1 MFCFRLKKYAIK
13 MPYGLCKFHF
23 KRGSSQSHCRDAGCT
38 YLHPDTPVYLPNK
51 FWCPDDIDRRKGWE
65 GCPDPFCYMYHQK
78 DMKPDFKQAKKRK
91 LRDDHPE
98 GSKSDSS
105 RTSKLRDFFKKKRWT
120 ESKAADHQEE
130 TRVVRKLKE
139 PKYEVSDSM
148 KDLEKRYKECKA
160 ELQEYKGIEQER
172 DDLDEEK
179 INFIDK
185 FEKSHHLEERSFKGV
200 IDIFKEEKAKL
211 AELERQKKEIET
223 ERDFM
228 DSEKID
234 FCKLIYDLLRIE
246 EEKRH
251 FDLQDVQNHVEELH
265 RSLCNLQSVINDN
278 ELNVKDM
285 HKTIKESEIRNQVQ
299 NKAMET
305 LSTKIESQSKDLII
319 FQEKNLVLNTDLNHQ
334 MKEKEEISRKLDKN
348 KEHIVNLEHL
358 IAVQR
363 SKSEEKEQEKD
374 LQIAS
379 LSSKI
384 DALEKNKSEIVGEN
398 LNLTK
403 ENESLRKEMGKSD
416 EKICHLKKSLH
427 SINKK
432 SEKEKA
438 EFDKNLKDLQGQ
450 KDNCEFVHEKLEEE
464 SKAKIDTLTED
475 IIALELEKD
484 HLHDQVNNLTKEKDE
499 RQLSILARDQI
510 INSKIEELKL
520 MEQERDSFDEQ
531 LEKKIQELSE
541 ISESQKYLDK
551 MNRDLKSDIS
561 KLSAKIE
568 KQKSSFSTEVS
579 HLENF
584 IKNLKEEI
592 QRKNTQNLLLVRKIL
607 PVAQKLEQ
615 KLPLDTS
622 ETYNP

>member
-1 MFCFRLKKYAIK
+1 MFCFRLKKNAIK

-23 KRGSSQSHCRDAGCT
+23 KRGSSQSQCRNAGCT

-51 FWCPDDIDRRKGWE
+51 FWCPEDRRKGWE
-65 GCPDPFCYMYHQK
+65 GCPDPFCYLYHQK
-78 DMKPDFKQAKKRK
+78 DVKPNFKLAKKRK
-91 LRDDHPE
+91 LEDDHPS
-98 GSKSDSS
+98 GSKSVSS
-105 RTSKLRDFFKKKRWT
+105 SASKVREYFKKKLRM
-120 ESKAADHQEE
+120 ESKADDHHKE

-139 PKYEVSDSM
+139 SKDEVSDSF

-160 ELQEYKGIEQER
+160 KLKEYEGIEQER

-179 INFIDK
+179 INFITM

-200 IDIFKEEKAKL
+200 IKKIKEEKAKL
-211 AELERQKKEIET
+211 TELETQKKEIET
-223 ERDFM
+223 ERDCM

-234 FCKLIYDLLRIE
+234 FCKTIYDLLKID

-251 FDLQDVQNHVEELH
+251 FDLQDIQNHVEELH
-265 RSLCNLQSVINDN
+265 RSLCNLQSVVNDN

-305 LSTKIESQSKDLII
+305 LSTQIESQSKDLII
-319 FQEKNLVLNTDLNHQ
+319 FKEKNLVLNTDLNRQ
-334 MKEKEEISRKLDKN
+334 MKEREEISRKLDN
-348 KEHIVNLEHL
+348 HKEHIVNLEHL

-374 LQIAS
+374 LLIAS
-379 LSSKI
+379 LSGKI
-384 DALEKNKSEIVGEN
+384 DALEKNKSEIVEEN

-416 EKICHLKKSLH
+416 EKICHLKKSLQ

-438 EFDKNLKDLQGQ
+438 ESDKNLKDLQGQ

-499 RQLSILARDQI
+499 RQLSIIARDQI
-510 INSKIEELKL
+510 INSKNEELKL

-541 ISESQKYLDK
+541 ILESQKCLDETHK
-551 MNRDLKSDIS
+551 DLKSDIS

-568 KQKSSFSTEVS
+568 KQKSTFSTEVS

-584 IKNLKEEI
+584 IKTLKEEI
-592 QRKNTQNLLLVRKIL
+592 QRKNTQNLFLVRKIL
-607 PVAQKLEQ
+607 PVAQKL
-615 KLPLDTS
+615 
-622 ETYNP
+622 